1 MDLKRAIKVLTLS
14 ITSSK
19 YHTYIFATYFD
30 SGECTSSKAG
40 SGRNNGNDVDLNR
53 AFPTWDD
60 LSLSKEDLIERRE
73 PEVSAVIDW
82 VLKEPFVLSG
92 SLFDGAVVANY
103 PYDDSHSNERSG
115 VKVCLFI

>member
-19 YHTYIFATYFD
+19 YHKYILATNFD

-115 VKVCLFI
+115 IKVCLFI